1 MSDPAESR
9 ERLWRLAVSPSIWAA
24 HFLLCYAT
32 AAVWCEKYAGPAGS
46 LGSARRAVALYTL
59 AALAGIAYNGWDGR
73 RRSRLGDATR
83 TLVFDTDEDR
93 HRFLGFATLL
103 LAALSA
109 GAVLYVAGAALA
121 FEDCR

>member
-1 MSDPAESR
+1 MSAPAESR
-9 ERLWRLAVSPSIWAA
+9 ERLWRVAVSPSIWAA

-32 AAVWCEKYAGPAGS
+32 AAVRCEKFAGPSGP
-46 LGSARRAVALYTL
+46 LGSARAAIALYTV
-59 AALAGIAYNGWDGR
+59 AALAAIVYNGWDGR
-73 RRSRLGDATR
+73 RRSRLGPGPHS
-83 TLVFDTDEDR
+83 VGFDTDEDR
-93 HRFLGFATLL
+93 HRFLGYATML